1 MQDKPDAQ
9 ELVAAVRD
17 FLQQEIIP
25 TLDNQRLK
33 FRALI
38 AANVLSILE
47 RELASDEDRLY
58 LEWQYLAVLLGHEGE
73 EPPVTIKGLRA
84 DIDGLKRDLCARIR
98 AGEADAPPWRAG
110 VLAYARWAVTAK
122 LEVSNPRYLERV
134 QRDRPPHVK

>member
-1 MQDKPDAQ
+1 MQDKPDAR

-38 AANVLSILE
+38 ATNVLSILE

-58 LEWQYLAVLLGHEGE
+58 QEWQYLAVLLGREGE
-73 EPPVTIKGLRA
+73 EPPATLEGLRA
-84 DIDGLKRDLCARIR
+84 DTDALKRDLCARIR
-98 AGEADAPPWRAG
+98 AGEADTAPWRDG
-110 VLAYARWAVTAK
+110 VLAYARWAVRAK

-134 QRDRPPHVK
+134 QRDRPSHVK